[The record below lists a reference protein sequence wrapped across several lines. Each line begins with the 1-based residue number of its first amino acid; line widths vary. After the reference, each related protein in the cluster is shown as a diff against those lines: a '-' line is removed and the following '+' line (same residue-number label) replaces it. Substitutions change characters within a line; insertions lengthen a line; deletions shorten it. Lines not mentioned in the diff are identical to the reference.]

1 MLTRQQNW
9 SPTIEESLA
18 CRKDYRKEA
27 KEHDENAVGTY
38 LEAENK
44 LVAHVLM
51 DLSLIIFTFLEARNE
66 YKVQFK
72 VTESRDWKTDLLS
85 LDPSWPERQAGWLLQ
100 NSKKRT
106 FL

>member
-66 YKVQFK
+66 DKVQFK

-85 LDPSWPERQAGWLLQ
+85 LDPSWPERQAGRLLQ